1 MRNDRDAR
9 FEAALAQRFN
19 ADAAQGVDLTMALA
33 VDDDEPR
40 RLTAFE
46 IRDGKLTFQP
56 QSEAPD
62 VTFFFD
68 RPQTAL
74 DILDGQEAMFAAFAD
89 SRFRADGNLPL
100 AFVLLGLFGAQ
111 GRLASEPLR
120 QAKSD

>member
-1 MRNDRDAR
+1 MRNDRDPH

-19 ADAAQGVDLTMALA
+19 PIAAQGIDLTMALA
-33 VDDDEPR
+33 VDGDEPR

-56 QSEAPD
+56 QSEDPD

-74 DILDGQEAMFAAFAD
+74 DILDGQETMFASFAD

-100 AFVLLGLFGAQ
+100 AFVLLGLFQ
-111 GRLASEPLR
+111 TGRRPTNG
-120 QAKSD
+120 QTITD